1 MDWKL
6 FGVTNML
13 ICIIKNVQLIVCQ
26 LSFNKAVKILP
37 GNIHIHKYKL
47 MPVNCNNKLN
57 NQIVTLLRRQ
67 NLAL

>member
-1 MDWKL
+1 MDLKL
-6 FGVTNML
+6 LGVIDML
-13 ICIIKNVQLIVCQ
+13 ICIIKNVQLILCQ

-37 GNIHIHKYKL
+37 GNIHINKHKL
-47 MPVNCNNKLN
+47 MPVNYN